1 VLHYLQVALHHFG
14 YWAVALFMIT
24 EGCGIPVPAETMLVT
39 AAAFASHG
47 TLALWKVIVAGAVGG
62 VIGGAAGYWIGAVG
76 GVRFI
81 RRYGGR
87 VGITDA
93 RLDRARHFFRARGNG
108 AVVLGRFVAFLRI
121 LVPML
126 AGVTHMPFGR
136 FMLFNAIGSVATAVI
151 YGVLGYEFGRDL
163 HSLEHHLRLATLIAL
178 VLVAAVA
185 GVVAW
190 RRSVAAEPKSGGEE
204 KAG

>member
-47 TLALWKVIVAGAVGG
+47 TLSLWKVIVAGAGG
-62 VIGGAAGYWIGAVG
+62 GILGGAAGYWIGAVG

-81 RRYGGR
+81 RHYGGR
-87 VGITDA
+87 VGISDA
-93 RLDRARHFFRARGNG
+93 RLERARDFFRARGNG
-108 AVVLGRFVAFLRI
+108 AVMLGRFVAFLRI

-126 AGVTHMPFGR
+126 AGVTRMPFGR
-136 FMLFNAIGSVATAVI
+136 FMLFNAIGSIGAAVT

-163 HSLEHHLRLATLIAL
+163 RALEHHLRLASLLLAALAAIAIG
-178 VLVAAVA
+178 VLT
-185 GVVAW
+185 W
-190 RRSVAAEPKSGGEE
+190 RRSRASAAET
-204 KAG
+204 